1 MQRLIVN
8 AIWNMSSK
16 RELVCEAWDL
26 KLYRWKWL
34 TWANTF
40 YTQVSIAD
48 LHPGENRMVERRIQ
62 VSEMT

>member
-1 MQRLIVN
+1 MIIGN
-8 AIWNMSSK
+8 AIWNMSRK
-16 RELVCEAWDL
+16 KELMSEAWDL
-26 KLYRWKWL
+26 KLDGWKWL
-34 TWANTF
+34 IWANAF